1 VKKNSRSATTP
12 IAEYGKEELGGNS
25 YTKGAWSLYVLN
37 QIVGDE
43 KFNQIIRAFLAE
55 FSDRPADFAEFQA
68 VAERVSKRELSR
80 FFKEWIVGA
89 ESSELLIGNASVQE
103 IVERYRAAGERN

>member
-1 VKKNSRSATTP
+1 LASYLYQVHL
-12 IAEYGKEELGGNS
+12 YHWLEENAFGS
-25 YTKGAWSLYVLN
+25 TQYVLN